1 LSSLASP
8 QRNFEESLAK
18 TRSIIT
24 ATCVGVGQT
33 RIRIDSQTFDWVIVD
48 EAARCTPSE
57 LAVPIQLGRRV
68 LLVGDHLQLM
78 PMIGR
83 ELVDQLQEERPDVP
97 REQFVTS
104 DFERSFNSSYGRVA
118 GQRLTEQYRMDP
130 AICRMVSSCFYEP
143 NAVTLRTSDARS
155 SEFTVG
161 IDAPDWLR
169 RPMAWIDTSD
179 ERNSLEVKLSGQTTL
194 HNDAEVAAVVRL
206 LESLSAQK
214 EIVNQ
219 LSRGD
224 DETPIGI
231 ICMYSGQ
238 KARIEMAV
246 ARHTW
251 DAKFRR
257 LLRIDTVDAYQGKEN
272 TIVILSLVRSN
283 RHGDIGHVG
292 SNNRCNVAVSRAKER
307 LIVVGSTS
315 MWKEPRSVS
324 PMGRV
329 LAFMLASPSEANM
342 VKAGETQ

>member
-1 LSSLASP
+1 
-8 QRNFEESLAK
+8 
-18 TRSIIT
+18 
-24 ATCVGVGQT
+24 
-33 RIRIDSQTFDWVIVD
+33 
-48 EAARCTPSE
+48 
-57 LAVPIQLGRRV
+57 V

-83 ELVDQLQEERPDVP
+83 ELVDQLQEERPDIE
-97 REQFVTS
+97 REHFIKS
-104 DFERSFNSSYGRVA
+104 DFERSFNSSYGRSA

-130 AICRMVSSCFYEP
+130 AICSMVSSCFYEP
-143 NAVTLRTSDARS
+143 NEVVLRTSNART

-161 IDAPDWLR
+161 ADAPHWLR
-169 RPMAWIDTSD
+169 KPMSWIDTSD
-179 ERNSLEVKLSGQTTL
+179 ERNALEVKLPGHTTL

-206 LESLSAQK
+206 LEAISTQK

-219 LSRGD
+219 LAQGD
-224 DETPIGI
+224 DESPIGI

-238 KARIEMAV
+238 KAMIEMAV

-283 RHGDIGHVG
+283 RHGEIGHVG

-307 LIVVGSTS
+307 LIIVGSTP
-315 MWKEPRSVS
+315 MWTELRSVT

-329 LAFMLASPSEANM
+329 LAFMLASPDAAGI
-342 VKAGETQ
+342 VKAEVIQ